1 MTGQEVLRM
10 LKRFGGILTDDHFVY
25 TSGRHGSSYVNKN
38 ALYPR
43 TREISLMCLALAE
56 RFDGDGIEAVIA
68 PAIGGIV
75 MSQWVAHHLSVMA
88 GKEILGVFV
97 EKAPDGGFAFT
108 REYDRLVSGKN
119 VLAVEDVLTTGGSLR
134 KVIEATRAADGRV
147 GHVAAL
153 CNRGSLSIENFP
165 GIRKF
170 TVLLDFPLESWDPA
184 ECPLCAAG
192 VPVNARFGKGA
203 R

>member
-1 MTGQEVLRM
+1 MNGLEVLTM
-10 LKRFGGILTDDHFVY
+10 LKRFDGILTDDHFVY

-56 RFDGDGIEAVIA
+56 RFDGDGIEVVIA
-68 PAIGGIV
+68 PAMGGIV
-75 MSQWVAHHLSVMA
+75 MSQWTAHHLSVMA
-88 GKEILGVFV
+88 GREILGLFV
-97 EKAPDGGFAFT
+97 EKASDGGFAFT
-108 REYDRLVSGKN
+108 REYDRLVAGKN

-134 KVIEATRAADGRV
+134 KVIEATRAAGGRV

-153 CNRGSLSIENFP
+153 CNRGSLTLESFP
-165 GIRKF
+165 GVKKF
-170 TVLLDFPLESWDPA
+170 SVLLDFPLESWDA
-184 ECPLCAAG
+184 AQCPLCAQG
-192 VPVNARFGKGA
+192 VPINPRFGKGA